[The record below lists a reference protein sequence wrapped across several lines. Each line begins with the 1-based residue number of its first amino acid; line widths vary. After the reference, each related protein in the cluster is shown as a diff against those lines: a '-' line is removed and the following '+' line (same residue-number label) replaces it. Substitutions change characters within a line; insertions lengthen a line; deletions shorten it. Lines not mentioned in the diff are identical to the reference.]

1 MPEMHY
7 RNIKRCIYEL
17 SLIIISLSVGSKQSF
32 KCTKPAFAGCNSGL
46 ICTIQL

>member
-17 SLIIISLSVGSKQSF
+17 SLMIIILSVESKHSF
-32 KCTKPAFAGCNSGL
+32 KCH
-46 ICTIQL
+46 